1 MFHYV
6 VVEPPLWKNNIV
18 KVDIFSP
25 KLHLKNQET
34 SLKQPP
40 LLQIYGIRVHIDMS
54 IYIYVYIY
62 IWVNFQKNKNTTPV
76 QLVW

>member
-25 KLHLKNQET
+25 KLHLENQET
-34 SLKQPP
+34 SLKLKQPP
-40 LLQIYGIRVHIDMS
+40 LLQMYMYILICIHT
-54 IYIYVYIY
+54 YIYYMG
-62 IWVNFQKNKNTTPV
+62 
-76 QLVW
+76 